1 MVQAT
6 VVHDM
11 VKPLSSQRPR
21 SVPPVETSTVVAV
34 SKAMPPAHTHHTHS
48 CVSEERPMTHA
59 HTHSAPTCSGAK
71 V

>member
-34 SKAMPPAHTHHTHS
+34 SKAMPPAHTHHTHPH
-48 CVSEERPMTHA
+48 VSAR
-59 HTHSAPTCSGAK
+59 SAP
-71 V
+71 